1 MTSMATKCVVVYN
14 KTPRSSCMEF
24 DGDFIPLLSS
34 SQEPPS
40 PSAEPPDY
48 ARCVRR
54 VPGTSSLLCRSYTVN
69 LRALNFI
76 GNHLEVGVTYKAH
89 GKVARGGNGLEFHY
103 VDAVILDSPM
113 ENEFEIGEPV
123 KISGTGTICDVKSY
137 RSRFMGTAVIT
148 EVTVEH
154 KEETAPLNPFLAR
167 YIIDES
173 VIAGKIFG
181 GNLTGAEN
189 QIED

>member
-24 DGDFIPLLSS
+24 NGDFIPLLSTPVLS
-34 SQEPPS
+34 R
-40 PSAEPPDY
+40 A
-48 ARCVRR
+48 AVAIR
-54 VPGTSSLLCRSYTVN
+54 GTSR
-69 LRALNFI
+69 LREML
-76 GNHLEVGVTYKAH
+76 GVTYKAH

-103 VDAVILDSPM
+103 VDAVISDSPM